1 MYNLPAIPAV
11 VHPVEEVYLAADPE
25 YRAWLQRTERRE
37 PMDERLFDLAF
48 NLANKVVSRDKRI

>member
-1 MYNLPAIPAV
+1 MCNLSAIPVV

-25 YRAWLQRTERRE
+25 YRAWLRRTERRE

-48 NLANKVVSRDKRI
+48 NLANKVVSRERS